1 MADLQSPTVVMAS
14 GAAIQSATGF
24 VCMRL
29 ALGATESGLM
39 PVGQNDKHYA
49 IER

>member
-1 MADLQSPTVVMAS
+1 MAS
-14 GAAIQSATGF
+14 GAAIQGHIGF

-39 PVGQNDKHYA
+39 PVSWGLFPTILTRDA
-49 IER
+49 DDRST